1 MKETLVDIETYSEV
15 DIKTCGLYRYA
26 TDPSFEIL
34 LIAWATDDGGGF
46 GETQCCDL
54 ASGDPFPAELLEAF
68 QSGTVRLIAHNASFE
83 RVCFSVHLQ
92 RYFPGQYLQPGA
104 FLSPDNWVCTMV
116 MAGSLTL
123 PMALKDVGGC

>member
-34 LIAWATDDGGGF
+34 LIAWATDDGSGF

-54 ASGDPFPAELLEAF
+54 ATGDPFPTELLEAF
-68 QSGTVRLIAHNASFE
+68 QSGTVRLIAHNMLLSRRSIQKF
-83 RVCFSVHLQ
+83 VHTGGITRTRLLIM
-92 RYFPGQYLQPGA
+92 RFPI
-104 FLSPDNWVCTMV
+104 FCVRN
-116 MAGSLTL
+116 AGSN
-123 PMALKDVGGC
+123 G